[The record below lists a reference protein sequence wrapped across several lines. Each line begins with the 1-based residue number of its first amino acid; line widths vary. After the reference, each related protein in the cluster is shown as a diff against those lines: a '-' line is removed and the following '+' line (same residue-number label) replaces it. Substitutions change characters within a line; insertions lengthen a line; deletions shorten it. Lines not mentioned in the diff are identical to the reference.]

1 MEDREMRKQIKH
13 QFDINVGMR
22 VRVLRES
29 GKLTQ
34 EKFAEILGVRP
45 QYISKVER
53 GQSGLS
59 TILAVKMSNLFCVPC
74 DYILKGKQS
83 ENTISS
89 IVDRLKYLDKIE
101 LEIIEQSILSHIE
114 LIAYEKTKRNKKH

>member
-1 MEDREMRKQIKH
+1 MEEKEMRKQIKRK
-13 QFDINVGMR
+13 FDISVGVR
-22 VRVLRES
+22 VRTIRES

-59 TILAVKMSNLFCVPC
+59 TLLAVKMSNLFCVPC
-74 DYILKGKQS
+74 DYILKGTQHK
-83 ENTISS
+83 NDISS

-101 LEIIEQSILSHIE
+101 LETVEQSILSHIE